1 MSLAKKHGVS
11 LITVLLFMMVATIAA
26 TAVHKWLLSENR
38 SSAARLKQSE
48 AYQASQAGINATRAW
63 MSYNANEA
71 GMLVTQFLQTPPQ
84 PVSLDSILETLD
96 LDTTAVKVAL
106 TGVDVSGATLKLKI
120 TSTGKGRDSS
130 SLYSQIAI
138 MNVEGLYQVKV
149 PSVGKKANYNYAY
162 FGGSTTYSGNH
173 HATSMLIN
181 GDWSGNPGAVDGDF
195 VVTGS
200 VTLSGNNISVGGN
213 ACIGGNASTQ
223 NGVTIN
229 NLYVHG
235 DANNYNGTIENNAYF
250 NGDLNVG
257 STAAGFEVGGSMTL
271 MGEMELAPTWDYP
284 IGKNLC
290 LGTEPK
296 SKINFNG
303 LQNGHKFTVSDSV
316 WIPNKGSLQMTDNSW
331 RQMGAYTSVQLGT
344 SSNAALYVNG
354 LNTCGYY
361 IIKTNVTY
369 TDKMGTD
376 LDKTKCTWYPWGCA
390 VSQGRTLAHDERCYG
405 DYYGCRLQRVSTS
418 DERNLDWASSIRSG
432 GPDTKCPSGFY
443 FQNHDATQEKWSNP
457 YTDGWFVAK
466 QYAQF
471 KSSAASTRAKA
482 IEQNATKLVT
492 CAEPVKNHC
501 DSIWTQKEGCPV
513 AGGGPAGKARFK
525 VDDILTTGYSK
536 FIEKAN
542 QAQCVKDIIGM
553 DVNKKINFNVSALN
567 NCYASL
573 AANADS
579 SALRLYNGY
588 LVMSMDNNALFNN
601 PSGTLDGKFIFVF
614 TSEIYQT
621 KVPPTT
627 NDSYVML
634 YLKEGAKGEL
644 LQTGSGKFNYFVYTQ
659 KDIAQIQGTEWRGSF
674 YAEASNCAAIGNIN
688 GNTDLI
694 YDENVI
700 NSMTDAGII
709 CDYGTTCVAAGESS
723 DDSSEPSGGSGGTST
738 SVTATG
744 TDYQWIAYATTLKV
758 SLATEYTNNEDL
770 DAVENASPMQPAL
783 LVMPRVIYLT
793 NKDKLQDNYSVLYFG
808 GLTRASGGGS
818 ATCYEGERI
827 GSGNVVSET
836 SQFANPG
843 LHSCRYSEGSYYS
856 DFWVW
861 ISDDKVT
868 SKVSFTK
875 VKDEFTAD
883 ECATGSVS
891 REIEVKN
898 SNGIQGEIKLFVYN
912 QSSGVVIEP
921 KEVLGNPTSVNGGTL
936 YVLRTPQNQTTFP
949 VFKVSINSCENAS
962 GYMQLQLQDENMMDD
977 LGIGSPSTELFNFGE
992 SYGVVRHG
1000 SINDPKSVATPEQR
1014 DRADCFANSSTN
1026 ETWAAYTSG
1035 SKACKVLSTTD
1046 KVNGPW
1052 ECQVALPASLKV
1064 TTNPAYEDSCE
1075 IVTDGVET
1083 VYPSD
1088 ANDVTLYA
1096 SLKKKQYTLHVNVN
1110 GLKGSAETYSDDN
1123 DAEVQLE
1130 DGRNGT
1136 LLGTCKVGSRG
1147 TCDFTV
1153 THGVSYF
1160 VKAVGSNF
1168 SGWEYTCD
1176 ASVDCSKSFFI
1187 ERSNIL
1193 SIKPRE
1199 NITVDANFYKAGV
1212 CFNED
1217 FKNLYSYCD
1226 HSVTP
1231 NVLKGYYKKN
1241 EKFDDWGYGEN
1252 AYCIDQ
1258 CVTDETTRPS
1268 SENYTKYGQD
1278 PWHYDVYCSMDGEAN
1293 KLSYYD
1299 PNKKE
1304 YVYGGGY
1311 YPQDDPYAVWL
1322 KVVMRNGFYQTRGTL
1337 YKGTGNDY
1345 GGWWNAKP
1353 LVNRDE
1359 GYLVQDVPHR
1369 NMYMRKKAAGYN
1381 GTLIKTFSMRNTS
1394 EKSTGDG
1401 GNFPAMI
1408 FRSNADM
1415 TAYYQLAVDPGA
1427 TQNLSAAPHFY
1438 LCYCTEYSCFETG
1451 KIGTKPYTDA
1461 NTGHCITEPI
1471 KGNMVFS
1478 TFESNNIF
1486 EVSVDLEGEEAHVVL
1501 SYHDDLSYSG
1511 KTTYTEH
1518 TFNLRDEK
1526 LKIPADVSINEN
1538 DNVYIGFAVNKD
1550 NELLRNIN
1558 WRSGG
1563 SCEDRSQMIP
1573 SVYCGFEQGIAG
1585 INTTVEPTRFVYDY
1599 CPEGGSCKCTYKY
1612 SLDGGNTWQSP
1623 PLNFTV
1629 PGKRYEF
1636 GQLQIQA
1643 ECTEERGLVEPQSI
1657 RNACDGFVTFDPKI
1671 KGEICS
1677 ESYEI
1682 YADGYVT
1689 YQSRDYIDPANSS
1702 QWISFGDTLYAA
1714 DENLTKDVSNAASG
1728 ISRKKGPLNPGI
1740 RYDNGKSK
1748 PMIGFA
1754 CNYTG
1759 ASEVCTN
1766 EGYLQLTDKISSSK
1780 NFLNLNGA
1788 VFSFDYI
1795 LNWYTEKFI
1804 YWLEDVDGHQSEKIN
1819 VSDTLNTWGYGDFA
1833 NKRNPKTNSLQLV
1846 WNRDAR
1852 GVPIY
1857 NTTKVNVNSICGTN
1871 NDCDPTKVSR
1881 LYFRLEN
1888 NNRYGVHIMNLRSS
1902 CPNELR
1908 LENCRL
1914 NGKDA
1919 SNTVEPLVISAEDA
1933 ANVRFTALVNGATE
1947 CEFSQN
1953 HNEPVACAGN
1963 LGDFEF
1969 SPLDLTDISGVATIK
1984 FTARNANDEVGCDMT
1999 VNVQKSEISSCTFT
2013 DESGNS
2019 LDEVPVGKTVR
2030 FSATITNPS
2039 ALDNCNLSVNS
2050 QSGASCSLTENSAGS
2065 GIYTVFSS
2073 IALSGEGYYTP
2084 VVSLNGRKYQCQQPV
2099 TVKVDE
2105 GDWTAPQT
2113 GSLCLGS
2120 NSGGWPQLDYIAPGE
2135 YTVNHD
2141 CRGQNSYSFF
2151 YKCSSKDDVI
2161 IYGGRRL
2168 NCGDYNGQ
2176 EIQQSTSAMPASG
2189 RTLKIISGSMA
2200 KFGCEIAGGSPT
2212 CGNTGTTITTTNSS
2226 SSVSGSSSSHDLG
2239 ECEEIDQIVDQYNVN
2254 KTITGAFKDNCY
2266 KINTGKACKNIQ
2278 VAYNKSTGSGKFTIN
2293 GAQFE
2298 CGDYHQVEV
2307 VPQTTMVIDM
2317 PSTCTLSEIYVY
2329 NCETPSVGD
2338 DLPPTVGNTICL
2350 NAQNGEAAVGGN
2362 DNDADI
2368 TPKTYTW
2375 VHNCLADGGWW
2386 YACTGDKVIVNGI
2399 PYTCNGGADVWKA
2412 GSVPAK
2418 WTSITVPSGTVL
2430 NDLGCPQSNLLPAD
2444 VCTSTE
2450 VIDMEYRITSCAL
2463 NTENGQFSA
2472 VIENANSKTYNY
2484 NFVITDVLS
2493 NVVESEASESGSSSG
2508 KTFSKT
2514 YIPNGKYVYTLKLD
2528 NGSSCSKEWN
2538 VDGITADCQFVGDV
2552 ETNETAMFR
2561 ISNVQNQN
2569 PNDLLMDLRI
2579 SGASTGTPISVNR
2592 YYTADKDVTAP
2603 STAGEYTYI
2612 LSYKGKEVCRAALT
2626 VTAPVE
2632 MLATCPA
2639 LETYPSQY
2647 TGTIDFNV
2655 SGVPTTNVKMQVK
2668 IADVVKG
2675 ENVNCNSN
2683 NIEYGCKFAVQA
2695 PSSVGDYTY
2704 YLYMDGVEKCHGSF
2718 KVKDVLNCSVDKTS
2732 INLGEYFTLTPNYSG
2747 SCDNYSLTGNGTTS
2761 GDCGSL
2767 EVTPGTSGVQNYTF
2781 TNQGSIGNGKCDFTV
2796 TVNSVPPTFTCPSD
2810 KTVSSGTN
2818 VAIEPTNIKN
2828 CSQGCTYT
2836 VTGGSANLT
2845 QTGNTTS
2852 GGSFNIGNVTE
2863 LEAGYYTYTVA
2874 VSNSAGNASC
2884 NVAVTYN
2891 MTAPT
2896 FTCPSGKTVSSGTN
2910 VAIEP
2915 TNIKNCSQGCTYTV
2929 TGGSAPLNT
2938 TGNTTSGGSFNI
2950 GSVSES
2956 VTSDQTFNYTVAISN
2971 GAGTNETPCTVP
2983 VKYTA
2988 VAPTESADCW
2998 YSTTE
3003 VYVGEKIGFT
3013 AKNIKPADKN
3023 VDLKF
3028 EVDEVINEQHASFWT
3043 GNTYDRNQSH
3053 NKLSFTTPGAHT
3065 IKLSINGIEVCNQT
3079 ITVNDLPSNVV
3090 STDWKSYAPGQSY
3103 NLQTMNVSGPRSFK
3117 CRVTSTTSYERT
3129 VATANG
3135 KTLKIPSYN
3144 TVSNGTSDI
3153 ADYTSFTLVVRSDA
3167 PSDLECALSY

>member
-1 MSLAKKHGVS
+1 MSFEKKHGIS
-11 LITVLLFMMVATIAA
+11 LISVLLFMMVATIAA
-26 TAVHKWLLSENR
+26 TAVYKWLGSEDR
-38 SSAARLKQSE
+38 ASAARLKQSE
-48 AYQASQAGINATRAW
+48 AYQASQAGINTTRAW
-63 MSYNANEA
+63 MSYNASET
-71 GMLVTQFLQTPPQ
+71 GMLVTQFLQTQ
-84 PVSLDSILETLD
+84 EPVSLNRMLDSLGQ
-96 LDTTAVKVAL
+96 DTNAVKVAL

-120 TSTGKGRDSS
+120 TSTGNGRDG

-181 GDWSGNPGAVDGDF
+181 GDWSGNPGTVDGDF

-235 DANNYNGTIENNAYF
+235 NANNYNGTINNNAYF
-250 NGDLNVG
+250 NGDLDVG

-271 MGEMELAPTWDYP
+271 MGKMELAPTWDYP

-290 LGTEPK
+290 LGTESK
-296 SKINFNG
+296 SKINFDG

-316 WIPNKGSLQMTDNSW
+316 WIPNKGSLQMTNNSW
-331 RQMGAYTSVQLGT
+331 RKKGSHTSVLLGT
-344 SSNAALYVNG
+344 GPKAALYVNG
-354 LNTCGYY
+354 LGSCRYY
-361 IIKTNVTY
+361 TIKTGV
-369 TDKMGTD
+369 G
-376 LDKTKCTWYPWGCA
+376 
-390 VSQGRTLAHDERCYG
+390 
-405 DYYGCRLQRVSTS
+405 
-418 DERNLDWASSIRSG
+418 DERNLDWASGKRSG
-432 GPDTKCPSGFY
+432 GPDTECPNGFY
-443 FQNHDATQEKWSNP
+443 FQSHDATQEKWNNP
-457 YTDGWFVAK
+457 FTDGWFYVK
-466 QYAQF
+466 SYAQF
-471 KSSAASTRAKA
+471 TSNAPSTRAKH
-482 IEQNATKLVT
+482 IESNATKLVT

-501 DSIWTQKEGCPV
+501 DSIWSPNDQGCD
-513 AGGGPAGKARFK
+513 GSKFK

-644 LQTGSGKFNYFVYTQ
+644 LQAGSGKFNYFVYTQ

-700 NSMTDAGII
+700 NSLSDAGII

-738 SVTATG
+738 SVTTTG

-1000 SINDPKSVATPEQR
+1000 SINDPNSVATQEQR

-1035 SKACKVLSTTD
+1035 TKACKVLSTTD

-1052 ECQVALPASLKV
+1052 ECLVALPASLKV

-1136 LLGTCKVGSRG
+1136 LLGTCKIGSRG

-1299 PNKKE
+1299 PNKRE

-1337 YKGTGNDY
+1337 YQGKGNDY

-1381 GTLIKTFSMRNTS
+1381 GTLIKTFSMRNTA

-1408 FRSNADM
+1408 FRSNAEM

-1438 LCYCTEYSCFETG
+1438 LCYCTEYSCF
-1451 KIGTKPYTDA
+1451 KDAGTTNGRTAA
-1461 NTGHCITEPI
+1461 NSGHCITEPI

-1478 TFESNNIF
+1478 TFESNNVF

-1563 SCEDRSQMIP
+1563 SCEDRSQMKP

-1671 KGEICS
+1671 KGEVCS

-1682 YADGYVT
+1682 YTDGYVT

-1702 QWISFGDTLYAA
+1702 QGISFGDTLYAA
-1714 DENLTKDVSNAASG
+1714 DVNLTTDIPTNLASG

-1748 PMIGFA
+1748 PLIGFA

-1759 ASEVCTN
+1759 ANEVCTK

-1833 NKRNPKTNSLQLV
+1833 NKKNPKTNSLQLV

-1871 NDCDPTKVSR
+1871 NDCDPTKISR
-1881 LYFRLEN
+1881 LYLRLEN
-1888 NNRYGVHIMNLRSS
+1888 NNRYGVHIMNIRSS
-1902 CPNELR
+1902 CPNELS

-1919 SNTVEPLVISAEDA
+1919 SNTVEPLVIRAEDA

-1953 HNEPVACAGN
+1953 HNEQVACAGN

-1999 VNVQKSEISSCTFT
+1999 VNVQKSEISSCMFT

-2019 LDEVPVGKTVR
+2019 LDKVTVGKTVR

-2065 GIYTVFSS
+2065 GIYTVFSN
-2073 IALSGEGYYTP
+2073 IALSGEGTYTP

-2099 TVKVDE
+2099 TIKVDE

-2161 IYGGRRL
+2161 IYDGHRL

-2362 DNDADI
+2362 DNNADI
-2368 TPKTYTW
+2368 TPKTYNW
-2375 VHNCLADGGWW
+2375 VHNCKADGGWW
-2386 YACTGDKVIVNGI
+2386 YACTGDKIIVNGT
-2399 PYTCNGGADVWKA
+2399 PYTCNGGADVWKS

-2418 WTSITVPSGTVL
+2418 WTSLMVPSGTVL
-2430 NDLGCPQSNLLPAD
+2430 NDLGCPKSDMLPAD

-2450 VIDMEYRITSCAL
+2450 VIDLEYRIASCAL
-2463 NTENGQFSA
+2463 TDNGQFSA
-2472 VIENANSKTYNY
+2472 IIENANSKTYSY
-2484 NFVITDVLS
+2484 DFVITDLLS
-2493 NVVESEASESGSSSG
+2493 NVVESDASEHNSSNG
-2508 KTFSKT
+2508 TTFSKT
-2514 YIPNGKYVYTLKLD
+2514 YIPNGKRIYTLRLD

-2538 VDGITADCQFVGDV
+2538 TDKITADCQFAGGV
-2552 ETNETAMFR
+2552 ETGETAKFQ

-2569 PNDLLMDLRI
+2569 PDNLEMNLRI
-2579 SGASTGTPISVNR
+2579 SGASTGTNVTVNR
-2592 YYTADKDVTAP
+2592 YYNGDKDVIAP
-2603 STAGEYTYI
+2603 STSGEYTYI
-2612 LSYKGKEVCRAALT
+2612 LSYKGSEVCRATLNVRYENLDLT
-2626 VTAPVE
+2626 
-2632 MLATCPA
+2632 C
-2639 LETYPSQY
+2639 
-2647 TGTIDFNV
+2647 GV
-2655 SGVPTTNVKMQVK
+2655 S
-2668 IADVVKG
+2668 
-2675 ENVNCNSN
+2675 NVNYGIAGGPEFYKNQTLYFVFKNNKNEEKTYTVEVDKDGYKITGPNPTVSTYSQLNSFS
-2683 NIEYGCKFAVQA
+2683 IAT
-2695 PSSVGDYTY
+2695 PSVGGPYKY
-2704 YLYMDGVEKCHGSF
+2704 SIKYNGSEVCSHSVEIKEP
-2718 KVKDVLNCSVDKTS
+2718 LNCTISASEIK
-2732 INLGEYFTLTPNYSG
+2732 LGESFTLTPNYAG
-2747 SCDNYSLTGNGTTS
+2747 SCNNATLTQDGAQLYNYCQTEYTITPPSAGTHKYSFDVTNGSVGTGS
-2761 GDCGSL
+2761 CG
-2767 EVTPGTSGVQNYTF
+2767 E
-2781 TNQGSIGNGKCDFTV
+2781 FTV
-2796 TVNSVPPTFTCPSD
+2796 TVNSNPPTITCPADMPNKSVGESVTFTP
-2810 KTVSSGTN
+2810 TVG
-2818 VAIEPTNIKN
+2818 N
-2828 CSQGCTYT
+2828 CESGCTYSIS
-2836 VTGGSANLT
+2836 G
-2845 QTGNTTS
+2845 GNTDKSNVGYTNGQS
-2852 GGSFNIGNVTE
+2852 MSLAAESVTGNVT
-2863 LEAGYYTYTVA
+2863 YKVTMK
-2874 VSNSAGNASC
+2874 NADDKTSDC
-2884 NVAVTYN
+2884 SFTVTY
-2891 MTAPT
+2891 
-2896 FTCPSGKTVSSGTN
+2896 SSSSSS
-2910 VAIEP
+2910 
-2915 TNIKNCSQGCTYTV
+2915 KV
-2929 TGGSAPLNT
+2929 T
-2938 TGNTTSGGSFNI
+2938 
-2950 GSVSES
+2950 
-2956 VTSDQTFNYTVAISN
+2956 
-2971 GAGTNETPCTVP
+2971 
-2983 VKYTA
+2983 K
-2988 VAPTESADCW
+2988 
-2998 YSTTE
+2998 
-3003 VYVGEKIGFT
+3003 
-3013 AKNIKPADKN
+3013 
-3023 VDLKF
+3023 
-3028 EVDEVINEQHASFWT
+3028 EVINKGEVLNESKTYILKQCYGDESVSGYAKVHFWFNGGNVQNCKDLFTPSLKLNSYWNNDASFCQ
-3043 GNTYDRNQSH
+3043 GEGYV
-3053 NKLSFTTPGAHT
+3053 KFPTT
-3065 IKLSINGIEVCNQT
+3065 L
-3079 ITVNDLPSNVV
+3079 TVPSG
-3090 STDWKSYAPGQSY
+3090 S
-3103 NLQTMNVSGPRSFK
+3103 SFK
-3117 CRVTSTTSYERT
+3117 
-3129 VATANG
+3129 
-3135 KTLKIPSYN
+3135 
-3144 TVSNGTSDI
+3144 
-3153 ADYTSFTLVVRSDA
+3153 F
-3167 PSDLECALSY
+3167 LECWNETEPISPGTVENINRSEKLTESGTYYIKQCTGEYGATSGTVKVQFHFDGGSSLRNCANLFSSGVNEMHYWWNADNACNGEGVIQMPISVTVPSEASFYFDHCWQLP